1 MIHSNTD
8 RRGELRADLG
18 SFQFGQREAPP
29 ESNLG
34 VVLLR
39 LAPDQGSEL
48 VRGPRRVRRGFGGA
62 LEPPRLLLARLV
74 EPGLDVEGPAARR
87 LPLLVEVLVGDDL
100 VVLDHLGF
108 CVSLAMSSFATQRRR
123 GWQRAGSRSY
133 FIRLGDS

>member
-74 EPGLDVEGPAARR
+74 EPGLDVERPAARR

-100 VVLDHLGF
+100 VVLDHG
-108 CVSLAMSSFATQRRR
+108 CVSLSAITSLACGGGVLCSSSVPA
-123 GWQRAGSRSY
+123 A
-133 FIRLGDS
+133 LL